1 MKKAKE
7 KYSVGSTVLT
17 IFFTLLS
24 LVWVIP
30 IFEVVNNSFKSNNY
44 VNLDPFALP
53 NSESFMGF
61 ENSRIRATEATVMN
75 REYPA
80 DFMKG

>member
-1 MKKAKE
+1 MKKVKE
-7 KYSVGSTVLT
+7 KYSVGSTILT
-17 IFFTLLS
+17 IFFALLS

-53 NSESFMGF
+53 LSF
-61 ENSRIRATEATVMN
+61 SKSSSSVKPLRR
-75 REYPA
+75 
-80 DFMKG
+80 